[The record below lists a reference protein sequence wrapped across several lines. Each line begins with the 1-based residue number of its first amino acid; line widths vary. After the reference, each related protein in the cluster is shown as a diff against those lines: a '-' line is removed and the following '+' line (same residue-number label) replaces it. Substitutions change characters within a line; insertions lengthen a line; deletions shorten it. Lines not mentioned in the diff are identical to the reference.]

1 MDEQMQW
8 EKILRRA
15 IAAEASDLHVSAHQ
29 RVQMRCDGVL
39 CAAEMTPTA
48 DFMHVLTA
56 SMLSEGQQAV
66 LAAQHDV
73 DFSWQY
79 EGRRFRGNVYRVR
92 DVPALAFRLLPAR
105 IRTPGEIGMPASL
118 RALAAARE
126 GLALVCGAT
135 GSGKT
140 TTIAALLEEINQ
152 TRAAHIVTLEE
163 RAA

>member
-118 RALAAARE
+118 RAKDWHSSAGRPARARRRRLRRCSRRSIKR
-126 GLALVCGAT
+126 GRRIL
-135 GSGKT
+135 
-140 TTIAALLEEINQ
+140 
-152 TRAAHIVTLEE
+152 
-163 RAA
+163 